1 MTDELIKISETH
13 LADNAVWR
21 LVNVARWLGPVSL
34 PAVGWSRVTAATGQ
48 GLFCGLPSSHGLALH
63 LNLPRP
69 GHGNGNGNGNGI
81 GEWGMAA
88 ESYRATDTDTVACIF
103 KLI

>member
-34 PAVGWSRVTAATGQ
+34 AGVGLCRVTAATGQ

-69 GHGNGNGNGNGI
+69 GHGNGNGNGI
-81 GEWGMAA
+81 GEWQQRVT
-88 ESYRATDTDTVACIF
+88 ELQIQIQLHVFSN
-103 KLI
+103 

>member
-34 PAVGWSRVTAATGQ
+34 AGVGWCRVTAATSQ

-81 GEWGMAA
+81 GEWQQRVT
-88 ESYRATDTDTVACIF
+88 ELQIQIQLHVFSN
-103 KLI
+103 